1 MCKNMKTKEE
11 GNERIMVDREKKVFD
26 YLDEL
31 QISYRL
37 HRHPAVYTV
46 PEAERLC
53 GDIEGIHCKNLF
65 LKNGKG
71 NLHYLVVMKNSKRLD
86 INKLSEDI
94 GVGKLSFASEQRLEK
109 YLGLEAGS
117 VSPFG
122 IINDVNKEV
131 EVIIDEELTKEGEL
145 VNFHPNVNTATLT
158 ISTED
163 FQCFLKKS
171 GNVIRYLQI

>member
-1 MCKNMKTKEE
+1 
-11 GNERIMVDREKKVFD
+11 MVDREKKVFD
-26 YLDEL
+26 HLEL
-31 QISYRL
+31 LNISYKL

-65 LKNGKG
+65 LKNSKG

-86 INKLSEDI
+86 INRLSGEI

-122 IINDVNKEV
+122 IINDTNKEV
-131 EVIIDEELTKEGEL
+131 EVIIDEDLIKKGEL
-145 VNFHPNVNTATLT
+145 INFHPNVNTATLT
-158 ISTED
+158 ITTED
-163 FQCFLKKS
+163 FQYFLDKS
-171 GNVIRYLQI
+171 GNKVRYLEV